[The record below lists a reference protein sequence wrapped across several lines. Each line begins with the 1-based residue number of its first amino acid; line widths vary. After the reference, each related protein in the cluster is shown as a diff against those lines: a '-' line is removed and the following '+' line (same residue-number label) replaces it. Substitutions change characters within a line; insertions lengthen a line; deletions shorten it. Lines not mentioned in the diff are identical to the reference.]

1 MPDRHHQT
9 NAPVRHSLTYV
20 KRPPLAMLS
29 PQDILGPEG
38 RIAARMKHYEHR
50 PEQLAMAEAVQRA
63 IAEKHHL
70 IVEAGT
76 GVGKSFAYLVPAIL
90 DAAGGSTKGDS
101 PSSPAGKSGQS
112 PPNDKKRRVVIST
125 HTISLQEQLIA
136 KDIPLLNSLIPL
148 EFTAVLV
155 KGRSNYISLRRLHN
169 AQARAAG
176 TFATTEE
183 FKQLEDIAHWASETT
198 DGSKADLPF
207 RPLPQVWDEV
217 ASDSGNCM
225 GRNCSQH
232 KDCFYFKA
240 RRRIHNAQILVVNH
254 ALLCSDLALRQQ
266 GASILPDYD
275 VLIVDEAHNLEG
287 VAGDHLGIGVTSGQ
301 IDYILNKLYND
312 RTNKGLLVRKSGGDA
327 QRLVADCRERAGDFF
342 EAIDSWMQIHRDGN
356 GRVHEPGIVPN
367 PLSEGLSNLAKSVRQ
382 IADGIDQP
390 EERQDFLAARDRLKG
405 LAELVEDWRSQRM
418 AEAVYWVERSF
429 YRRRLRMKLA
439 ASPVDVGPALRE
451 ALYDK
456 VPSVILTSATLATSG
471 QSFDFFKSRIGL
483 TQAETLCQGSPFDY
497 REQAELILVD
507 GMPDPASQSQAYEQ
521 MAADMVRRY
530 VARTDGRAFVLFT
543 SYQMMRRM
551 AEAIVPWLAEN
562 DLALYSQSDG
572 TPRTKMLDQFKSN
585 PRSVLFGTDSFWQ
598 GVDVPGDALR
608 NVIITR
614 LPFSVP
620 DHPLTEARIEAIR
633 SRGGNPFKDFQIPT
647 AIIKLKQGFGR
658 LIRSQSDQGIVVILD
673 PRIRTKPYGRLF
685 LKSLPECEVVVEQ
698 AEQRIEPSGDEFD
711 DWPDRW
717 EGSS

>member
-1 MPDRHHQT
+1 
-9 NAPVRHSLTYV
+9 
-20 KRPPLAMLS
+20 MLS

-50 PEQLAMAEAVQRA
+50 AEQLAMAEAVHRA
-63 IAEKHHL
+63 IGEKRHL

-90 DAAGGSTKGDS
+90 DATQADPEG
-101 PSSPAGKSGQS
+101 P
-112 PPNDKKRRVVIST
+112 RRRIVVST

-136 KDIPLLNSLIPL
+136 KDIPLLNSVIPL

-155 KGRSNYISLRRLHN
+155 KGRGNYLSLRRLHN
-169 AQARAAG
+169 ALARASG
-176 TFATTEE
+176 LFAASEE
-183 FKQLEDIAHWASETT
+183 FEQLRQISDWARDTA
-198 DGSKADLPF
+198 DGSRADLSF

-225 GRNCSQH
+225 GRNCSHH

-240 RRRIHNAQILVVNH
+240 RRRVHNAQILVVNH
-254 ALLCSDLALRQQ
+254 ALLCSDLALRRQN
-266 GASILPDYD
+266 ASILPDYD
-275 VLIVDEAHNLEG
+275 VLIVDEAHNLEA

-301 IDYILNKLYND
+301 VDYILNKLYND
-312 RTNKGLLVRKSGGDA
+312 RTNKGLLVQKSAREA
-327 QRLVADCRERAGDFF
+327 QRLVAECRERAGDYFDS
-342 EAIDSWMQIHRDGN
+342 IDAWVENHRGSN
-356 GRVHEPGIVPN
+356 GRVQEPGIVPN
-367 PLSEGLSNLAKSVRQ
+367 PLSEGLSNLARSVRQ
-382 IADGIDQP
+382 VADGIDSP
-390 EERQDFLAARDRLKG
+390 EEKQDFVAARDRLKG

-418 AEAVYWVERSF
+418 PEAVYWVERSF

-439 ASPVDVGPALRE
+439 ASPIDVGPVLRE
-451 ALYDK
+451 ALFDV
-456 VPSVILTSATLATSG
+456 VPSVILTSATLATG
-471 QSFDFFKSRIGL
+471 KNSFDFFKSRIGL
-483 TQAETLCQGSPFDY
+483 TQAESVCQGSPFDY

-507 GMPDPASQSQAYEQ
+507 GMPDPASQSQAYERK
-521 MAADMVRRY
+521 AADMVRRY
-530 VARTDGRAFVLFT
+530 VARTDGHAFVLFT

-551 AEAIVPWLAEN
+551 SEALVPWLAEN
-562 DLALYSQSDG
+562 DMALYSQSEG
-572 TPRTKMLDQFKSN
+572 MPRSQMLEKFKSN

-620 DHPLTEARIEAIR
+620 DHPLTQARIEAIR
-633 SRGGNPFKDFQIPT
+633 ERGGNPFTDLQIPT

-658 LIRSQSDQGIVVILD
+658 LIRSRKDQGIVVILD

-685 LKSLPECEVVVEQ
+685 LKSLPECEVIVEQ
-698 AEQRIEPSGDEFD
+698 ADRPDTSGTSREESWDESVEF
-711 DWPDRW
+711 PF
-717 EGSS
+717 E